1 KPLGAL
7 GRIEDLAVRLALI
20 AGRPDP
26 EIERAGLLI
35 FAGDHGLTEAGVSAF
50 PREVTQAMVATF
62 LAGKASASAFA
73 RAVGAEVAVVD
84 AGVAG
89 DLPAH
94 PSLRHA
100 KVRKGTRNAAVEPA
114 LTADEVA
121 EALAR
126 GAAIGAEAAEA
137 FDVIALGE
145 MGIGNTSSAA
155 LLLHRLGPAP
165 LADCVGL
172 GAGHDTAGLARKTSA
187 LEACAAR
194 ADAWEPLAVLAEF
207 GGLE

>member
-1 KPLGAL
+1 RRIGDLLVNLPLVPPLDLTREAEFRALVDGKAKPLGAL

-84 AGVAG
+84 AGVAE

-100 KVRKGTRNAAVEPA
+100 
-114 LTADEVA
+114 
-121 EALAR
+121 
-126 GAAIGAEAAEA
+126 
-137 FDVIALGE
+137 
-145 MGIGNTSSAA
+145 
-155 LLLHRLGPAP
+155 
-165 LADCVGL
+165 
-172 GAGHDTAGLARKTSA
+172 
-187 LEACAAR
+187 
-194 ADAWEPLAVLAEF
+194 
-207 GGLE
+207 